1 VADEERVL
9 VDNVLT
15 LLRFVEEEMV
25 WAQA

>member
-1 VADEERVL
+1 VVDEERVL